1 MTDTVLPS
9 PQGTPRERMLAA
21 CKDVSAHFQERGD
34 VCQLLLVGM
43 LTKRNVLLLGPPGT
57 AKSDVIRCMT
67 AHCSDARYGQYLM
80 APETSKDELVGP
92 LKISALRDRDAYE
105 RNHTGTAA
113 GVEVFFADETFRGNS
128 GARNAL
134 LELMNERTYNGVPVP
149 LRIMVGAT
157 NIEDT
162 SVNAEAFNDRF
173 LLRMFVDRIQDPL
186 NFAAYLG
193 AMANRVE
200 YKPNPAH
207 TFTLTEWSQASG
219 DIKSVVIPPGVTA
232 ELIKLRDKCHTGKIY
247 VSDRRWGQLLLVLQA
262 KAWLEG
268 LASVEVDHLEILRY
282 GLWLK
287 LSDRV
292 AVDAMISTLDSGDIT
307 WISEQADEVLRA
319 VRTWQA
325 KGPQERADTAS
336 KIAQTK
342 ATAMDAITGKMA
354 GLGPRAKAKAVEK
367 IAEIDATYAPVKKEL
382 NRLIAGL

>member
-1 MTDTVLPS
+1 
-9 PQGTPRERMLAA
+9 
-21 CKDVSAHFQERGD
+21 
-34 VCQLLLVGM
+34 
-43 LTKRNVLLLGPPGT
+43 
-57 AKSDVIRCMT
+57 
-67 AHCSDARYGQYLM
+67 M